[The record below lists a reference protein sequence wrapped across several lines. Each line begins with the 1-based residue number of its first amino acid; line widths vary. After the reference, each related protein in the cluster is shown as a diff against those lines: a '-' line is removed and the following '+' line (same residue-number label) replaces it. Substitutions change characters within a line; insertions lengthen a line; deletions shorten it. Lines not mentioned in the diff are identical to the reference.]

1 MQNTKQ
7 GSTEQPI
14 LLAQANTDPG
24 FKVPG
29 ASAPA
34 SASAASSAAGKPVD
48 ITTPSPAAGS
58 TDGTNGTN
66 GTSANGIEVAPVQGA
81 PATDTSAR
89 DQLIAGAVF
98 LVLLLVFFF
107 ARNAF
112 SNHLVRRRVAP
123 SSADTSGWLLFCGL
137 GFVSAAV
144 VLAVMNASKFLSGAI
159 TGTLLLLGV
168 AALVGAWL
176 TGRR

>member
-1 MQNTKQ
+1 MQNTQQ
-7 GSTEQPI
+7 GSSVQPI

-34 SASAASSAAGKPVD
+34 SASSASSAAGKPVD
-48 ITTPSPAAGS
+48 ITTPSPAASSTGS
-58 TDGTNGTN
+58 
-66 GTSANGIEVAPVQGA
+66 GIEVAPVQGA

>member
-1 MQNTKQ
+1 MQNTQQ
-7 GSTEQPI
+7 GSTAQPI

-34 SASAASSAAGKPVD
+34 SASSASSAASKPVD
-48 ITTPSPAAGS
+48 ITTPSPAAGTS
-58 TDGTNGTN
+58 

>member
-1 MQNTKQ
+1 MQNTQQ
-7 GSTEQPI
+7 GSSEQPI

-34 SASAASSAAGKPVD
+34 SASSASSAASKPVD
-48 ITTPSPAAGS
+48 ITTPSPA
-58 TDGTNGTN
+58 T

>member
-1 MQNTKQ
+1 MQNTQQ
-7 GSTEQPI
+7 GSTAQPI

-34 SASAASSAAGKPVD
+34 SASSASSAAGKPVD
-48 ITTPSPAAGS
+48 ITTPSPAAG
-58 TDGTNGTN
+58 TN
-66 GTSANGIEVAPVQGA
+66 GTSGTGANAIEVAPVQGA

>member
-1 MQNTKQ
+1 MQNTQQ
-7 GSTEQPI
+7 GTSVQPI

-34 SASAASSAAGKPVD
+34 SASAASSAASKPVD
-48 ITTPSPAAGS
+48 ITTPSPAAGTDS
-58 TDGTNGTN
+58 TSGTG
-66 GTSANGIEVAPVQGA
+66 ANGIEVAPVQGA

>member
-1 MQNTKQ
+1 MQNTQQ
-7 GSTEQPI
+7 GSSAQPI

-34 SASAASSAAGKPVD
+34 SASSASSAAGKPVD

-58 TDGTNGTN
+58 TDGTNGT
-66 GTSANGIEVAPVQGA
+66 GANGIEVAPVQGA
-81 PATDTSAR
+81 PASDTSAR

>member
-1 MQNTKQ
+1 MQNTQQ
-7 GSTEQPI
+7 GSSVQPI

-29 ASAPA
+29 AGAPA
-34 SASAASSAAGKPVD
+34 SASSASSAASKPVD
-48 ITTPSPAAGS
+48 ITTPSPAGASGTGS
-58 TDGTNGTN
+58 
-66 GTSANGIEVAPVQGA
+66 GIEVSVQGA

>member
-1 MQNTKQ
+1 MQNTQQ
-7 GSTEQPI
+7 GSTAQPI

-34 SASAASSAAGKPVD
+34 SASSASSAASKPVD
-48 ITTPSPAAGS
+48 ITTPSPAAGTS
-58 TDGTNGTN
+58 GTG
-66 GTSANGIEVAPVQGA
+66 ANGIEVAPVQGA

-168 AALVGAWL
+168 AALVGAYL